1 MIHEVKGGTG
11 AMPGSTG
18 RTGLYFCRCGPNL
31 GNVIRLGELEDPQ
44 GWAAADVATH
54 EILCSGE
61 GKAWLA
67 ARIRERGLE
76 RVVVAACSPRE
87 HEHTF
92 RGVLAAEGLS
102 PFHLQMVNLREQVD
116 WIGGEP
122 GQVTEKSRRLV
133 RAALRRLE
141 LHRAIPA
148 ADVEVS
154 ADVLVVGG
162 GASGISAAL
171 ALAQRDRK
179 VVLVEREFILGG
191 LANQLDEVFPDLEC
205 ASCFM
210 EPALDKVIHSDRI
223 EVLTGAEVRRARG
236 AQGRFQVE
244 IGVRARGVDAAA
256 CLGCG
261 ECGKVCPV
269 ELPDPFS
276 GGLAPRRAI
285 GLPYVGCLPH
295 VTVRDVERCL
305 RASGEPCDLCATAC
319 AFGAV
324 RLDDAPSVRE
334 VTVGAIVVATGLRPG
349 EVSGPPG
356 LVSSYQLERMLH
368 PNGPTGGTIRGAGGG
383 EPRSVLLG
391 TTAWDQDGDLAAQE
405 ILKLAHLVKAK
416 LPAARVAIAGG
427 LDRVPQLARRAAEL
441 SSEGIEFLPGALVPE
456 AVERAGDGLLVRLSN
471 GHAEGVRAAELVVV
485 HAPAGPAAGVDALA
499 KLLRIGAGDRG
510 FLLDR
515 AAGPFEPTATRIA
528 GIYVAGAAAGPRAIP
543 QAIRDGAAAAGLVLA
558 SLVAG
563 ERKPLEP
570 LAAEVD
576 EAICGG
582 CGVCA
587 SSCPFGA
594 ISLGGRDEAAPP
606 EPPLAPGQPHPAA
619 PADFLAGGHSP
630 SARAPPIPPLAP
642 GQPHP
647 AAPAL
652 AISRL
657 RKARVEA
664 VLCRGCGICA
674 AACPTG
680 AASARH
686 FTRAQIAAEIS
697 ALLAGS

>member
-1 MIHEVKGGTG
+1 MSHEAKGGTG
-11 AMPGSTG
+11 ATPGSTG

-44 GWAAADVATH
+44 AWPAAADVATH
-54 EILCSGE
+54 TILCSGE

-92 RGVLAAEGLS
+92 RGVLGAEGLS

-116 WIGGEP
+116 WIGGDPTE
-122 GQVTEKSRRLV
+122 VTAKSRRLV
-133 RAALRRLE
+133 EAALRRLE
-141 LHRAIPA
+141 LHAAIPA

-162 GASGISAAL
+162 GAAGVSAAL
-171 ALAQRDRK
+171 ALAQKDRK
-179 VVLVEREFILGG
+179 VVLVERQFALGG
-191 LANQLDEVFPDLEC
+191 LANQLDEIFPDLEC

-210 EPALDKVIHSDRI
+210 EPALDRVLHSDRI
-223 EVLTGAEVRRARG
+223 EILTGAEVVRVRG
-236 AQGRFQVE
+236 AQGRFEVD
-244 IGVRARGVDAAA
+244 VALHPRGVDAAA

-261 ECGKVCPV
+261 ECAKVCPV

-276 GGLAPRRAI
+276 GGLARRKAI
-285 GLPYVGCLPH
+285 GVPYTGCLPH
-295 VTVRDVERCL
+295 ASVRDTERCL
-305 RASGEPCDLCATAC
+305 RAEGGTCELCAAAC

-324 RLDDAPSVRE
+324 RLDDSPSMRQ

-349 EVSGPPG
+349 ELGGPEG

-368 PNGPTGGTIRGAGGG
+368 PNGPTGGALRGGG
-383 EPRSVLLG
+383 GREPRSVLLG
-391 TTAWDQDGDLAAQE
+391 TTAAEEDGDLAAQE
-405 ILKLAHLVKAK
+405 ILKLAHLVRTK
-416 LPAARVAIAGG
+416 LPAARVAVAGG
-427 LDRVPQLARRAAEL
+427 LDRIPPLARRAAEL
-441 SSEGIEFLPGALVPE
+441 AAEGIEFLAGALAPE
-456 AVERAGDGLLVRLSN
+456 AVERAGDGLAARLAEDGVERLRAADLVVIHAAARP
-471 GHAEGVRAAELVVV
+471 AEGA
-485 HAPAGPAAGVDALA
+485 DALA
-499 KLLRIGAGDRG
+499 RLLRIGTARRG

-528 GIYVAGAAAGPRAIP
+528 GVYVAGAAAGPRTIP
-543 QAIRDGAAAAGLVLA
+543 QAIRDGTAAAGLVLA

-563 ERKPLEP
+563 ERKALEP
-570 LAAEVD
+570 LAAVID

-587 SSCPFGA
+587 SACPFGA
-594 ISLGGRDEAAPP
+594 VVVQ
-606 EPPLAPGQPHPAA
+606 PG
-619 PADFLAGGHSP
+619 
-630 SARAPPIPPLAP
+630 
-642 GQPHP
+642 
-647 AAPAL
+647 
-652 AISRL
+652 L

-664 VLCRGCGICA
+664 VHCRGCGTCA

-697 ALLAGS
+697 ALLRPFDSAAPRDATLQASADG